1 MILYREQMQPQLPPG
16 MTEEQYQALTD
27 MLNMGFVEPVRGG
40 RSGQPAAFRV
50 RDHVID
56 KFF

>member
-1 MILYREQMQPQLPPG
+1 MS
-16 MTEEQYQALTD
+16 EEQYQALTD

-40 RSGQPAAFRV
+40 RSRQPAAFRV